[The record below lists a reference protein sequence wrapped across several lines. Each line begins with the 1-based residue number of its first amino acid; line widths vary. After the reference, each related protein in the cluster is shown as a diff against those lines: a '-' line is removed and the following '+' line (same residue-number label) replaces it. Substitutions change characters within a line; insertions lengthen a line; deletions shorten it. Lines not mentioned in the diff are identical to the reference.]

1 MKKYFKFLKEDKL
14 LKKLFILSFILI
26 ILTIIYA
33 LINYSKLPPLLPIF
47 NQLPWGEERLSP
59 TPGLFI
65 PPIIIII
72 IFATNIFLSSV
83 SYQISPLISR
93 LFAVTTFLTALLT
106 FLFVV
111 RTVLLIS

>member
-14 LKKLFILSFILI
+14 LKRLFIFSFIFILI
-26 ILTIIYA
+26 TIIFA
-33 LINYSKLPPLLPIF
+33 VINYSKLPPLLPIF

-65 PPIIIII
+65 PPIIIVV
-72 IFATNIFLSSV
+72 IFITNIILSSI

-111 RTVLLIS
+111 RTVLLVS